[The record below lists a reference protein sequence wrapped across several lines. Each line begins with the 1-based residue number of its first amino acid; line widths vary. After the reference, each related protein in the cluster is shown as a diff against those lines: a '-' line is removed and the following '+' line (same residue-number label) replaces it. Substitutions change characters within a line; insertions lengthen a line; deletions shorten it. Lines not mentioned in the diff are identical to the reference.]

1 MFAQARAQ
9 EALDFVL
16 ENLRRADRGSQ
27 GTLLREATLLCSSYP
42 VLFTDKMLAEV
53 RQVDRSDRRSSANGG
68 SRVITSSQATL
79 ATNSTAQQTS
89 KTAPLTSATTTTTR

>member
-1 MFAQARAQ
+1 LQARAQ

-16 ENLRRADRGSQ
+16 ENLRHADRGSQ

-53 RQVDRSDRRSSANGG
+53 RQCDRSANTATTNPNNTTLQNGKG
-68 SRVITSSQATL
+68 PPHTST
-79 ATNSTAQQTS
+79 QTS
-89 KTAPLTSATTTTTR
+89 TTR

>member
-1 MFAQARAQ
+1 LEFNILLKMNNNLLKQARAQ

-16 ENLRRADRGSQ
+16 ENLRHADRGSQ

-53 RQVDRSDRRSSANGG
+53 RQVDRSDRQN
-68 SRVITSSQATL
+68 
-79 ATNSTAQQTS
+79 NSTENTAKTVASQT
-89 KTAPLTSATTTTTR
+89 ATTNTTTASNK